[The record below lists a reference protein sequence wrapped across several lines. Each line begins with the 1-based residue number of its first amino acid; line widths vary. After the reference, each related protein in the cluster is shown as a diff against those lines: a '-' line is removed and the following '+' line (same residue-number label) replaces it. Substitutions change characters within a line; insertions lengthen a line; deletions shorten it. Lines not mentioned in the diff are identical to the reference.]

1 MSSHTVTL
9 LGYLVLAATGL
20 GLELA
25 AHRTDSRVP
34 SIRVVLARVMS
45 SRAGRLAVMAGWV
58 WLGLHFFAL

>member
-25 AHRTDSRVP
+25 ARRADSRVP
-34 SIRVVLARVMS
+34 SIRVVLGRVMS
-45 SRAGRLAVMAGWV
+45 SRAGRLAVMAGWA